1 MFFNFFES
9 HFLLKNNW
17 SLISVNR
24 ACSFFLPMSLQMD
37 NNHQKLVGVSQQ
49 RLGWLLRRVQ
59 LTAGPPPLAP
69 ERGQQFSAGCLASEL
84 TH

>member
-1 MFFNFFES
+1 MFFNFFEN

-24 ACSFFLPMSLQMD
+24 ACSSSCLVPLQMD

-49 RLGWLLRRVQ
+49 RSRMGRGGSSQ
-59 LTAGPPPLAP
+59 LWSPSPGP
-69 ERGQQFSAGCLASEL
+69 
-84 TH
+84 

>member
-17 SLISVNR
+17 SLISVIR
-24 ACSFFLPMSLQMD
+24 ACSPLPLPLPLQMD

-49 RLGWLLRRVQ
+49 RMRKGRRGSSQ
-59 LTAGPPPLAP
+59 LWSPSPGP
-69 ERGQQFSAGCLASEL
+69 
-84 TH
+84 